1 MGHETSSN
9 KGETGG
15 GVPPTSG
22 GAPLPE
28 ACGVEAGSVQPYE
41 LAPVEPAPSAP
52 TTPGKAQIV
61 KPGLLAEFDE
71 DADFD
76 HDPEVEAAKKGISTG
91 TKVGTQPAEA
101 KTPIDPT
108 RLMVVPGRGD
118 LKTLAIVGGVA
129 ALAAAIGAAF
139 NEPIADKRFFVAVSL
154 VFDIAMHTITGVGA
168 IGLAAAMLG
177 KVLRNFELA
186 GARMLVA
193 TALFALG
200 FQLNFNASAHILGL
214 ALAGGSYFLAV
225 WFLFRLKSQ
234 DTLVVSAF
242 HFALFILLY
251 LYQWIAVWAASA
263 AKAAPAA
270 GG

>member
-1 MGHETSSN
+1 MGQDSTSNS
-9 KGETGG
+9 GPSDASM
-15 GVPPTSG
+15 PPTAS
-22 GAPLPE
+22 GAPASPPSVPT
-28 ACGVEAGSVQPYE
+28 GNSVQPYE
-41 LAPVEPAPSAP
+41 LAPVEATPTPPAVPKP
-52 TTPGKAQIV
+52 QIA
-61 KPGLLAEFDE
+61 KPGLLTDFDE

-76 HDPEVEAAKKGISTG
+76 HDPEVEQAKKGILPG
-91 TKVGTQPAEA
+91 TKLGAKTAEA
-101 KTPIDPT
+101 KVPIDPS
-108 RLMVVPGRGD
+108 RLMVLPGRGD
-118 LKTLAIVGGVA
+118 LKTLAMVGAGV
-129 ALAAAIGAAF
+129 ALAAAVGAAF
-139 NEPIADKRFFVAVSL
+139 NAADGRNRFFVAVSL
-154 VFDIAMHTITGVGA
+154 LFDIAMHTITGVGA

-225 WFLFRLKSQ
+225 WFLFKLKSQ
-234 DTLVVSAF
+234 DALVVSAF

-263 AKAAPAA
+263 SKVVPAA

>member
-1 MGHETSSN
+1 MGQDSTTNQGQPSGS
-9 KGETGG
+9 
-15 GVPPTSG
+15 VPPTSG

-28 ACGVEAGSVQPYE
+28 ACGPEGGGVQPYE
-41 LAPVEPAPSAP
+41 LAPVESTPSP
-52 TTPGKAQIV
+52 ISSPKPQIV
-61 KPGLLAEFDE
+61 KPGLLADFDE

-76 HDPEVEAAKKGISTG
+76 HDPEVEQAKRGIPPG
-91 TKVGTQPAEA
+91 TKLGAKSGEA
-101 KTPIDPT
+101 KAPIDPS
-108 RLMVVPGRGD
+108 RLIVIPGRGD
-118 LKTLAIVGGVA
+118 LKTLAMVGGGV

-139 NEPIADKRFFVAVSL
+139 NAADGRNRFFVAISL

-214 ALAGGSYFLAV
+214 ALAVGSYFLAV

-234 DTLVVSAF
+234 DTIVVSAF

-251 LYQWIAVWAASA
+251 LYQWVAVWAASA

>member
-1 MGHETSSN
+1 MGQESTSNSGPSNASMPSTSS
-9 KGETGG
+9 
-15 GVPPTSG
+15 
-22 GAPLPE
+22 GAPLPAASTPE
-28 ACGVEAGSVQPYE
+28 GNSVQPYE
-41 LAPVEPAPSAP
+41 LAPVETPP
-52 TTPGKAQIV
+52 TPTAVPKPQIA
-61 KPGLLAEFDE
+61 KPGLLTDFDE

-76 HDPEVEAAKKGISTG
+76 HDPEVEQAKKGILPGSKLG
-91 TKVGTQPAEA
+91 A
-101 KTPIDPT
+101 KSADAKSPIDPS
-108 RLMVVPGRGD
+108 RLMVLPGRGD
-118 LKTLAIVGGVA
+118 LKTLAMVGAGV
-129 ALAAAIGAAF
+129 ALAAAVGAAF
-139 NEPIADKRFFVAVSL
+139 NAADGRNRFFVAVSL
-154 VFDIAMHTITGVGA
+154 LFDIAMHTITGVGA

-225 WFLFRLKSQ
+225 WFLFKLKSQ
-234 DTLVVSAF
+234 DALVVSAF

-263 AKAAPAA
+263 SKVAPAA